1 MSHKTDLRQVTQV
14 RSVISCHTHSHAH
27 SSVHPG
33 HRGCRWSLSVAARA
47 KNNNQH
53 RKLKVTRVF
62 LLSIRTKGRSSEK
75 DMQEQGGNR
84 FRSRTSTN
92 PQGIPSCPVRNMV
105 LCLTMCFCHFWL
117 GSYDPPAASGQL
129 PPTANQPSC
138 IIPGSCPQ
146 SKVSSCLIS
155 AFKRIPG
162 SRRRYSS

>member
-105 LCLTMCFCHFWL
+105 LCLTMCFCHFWSAL
-117 GSYDPPAASGQL
+117 MIHLLLPVNFPLQQTSRHASSL
-129 PPTANQPSC
+129 VPVLNQKYP
-138 IIPGSCPQ
+138 
-146 SKVSSCLIS
+146 L
-155 AFKRIPG
+155 A
-162 SRRRYSS
+162 